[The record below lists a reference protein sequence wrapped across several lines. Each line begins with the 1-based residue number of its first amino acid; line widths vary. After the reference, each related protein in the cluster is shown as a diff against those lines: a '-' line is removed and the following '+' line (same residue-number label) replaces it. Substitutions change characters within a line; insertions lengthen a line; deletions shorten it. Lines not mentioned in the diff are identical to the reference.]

1 VRRIDYLMDIFKLLV
16 NLVYLLLSGI
26 AFLGYNLFFVEKDKI
41 VVFSIF
47 IGIGLFWVGIL
58 SWIIKNLNT
67 KIVES
72 LKE

>member
-1 VRRIDYLMDIFKLLV
+1 MDIFKLLV

-41 VVFSIF
+41 MIFSIF

-58 SWIIKNLNT
+58 AWIIKNLNN
-67 KIVES
+67 KIVDE

>member
-1 VRRIDYLMDIFKLLV
+1 MDIFKLLV

-41 VVFSIF
+41 MIFSIF

-58 SWIIKNLNT
+58 AWIIKNLNN
-67 KIVES
+67 KIADE

>member
-1 VRRIDYLMDIFKLLV
+1 MDIFKLLV